1 MYILL
6 ILIIL
11 YSSVYSF
18 LFYHYVQTELTLALP
33 AVYEVGG
40 PSHHPLLCG
49 PVSYRKVQ
57 KWGQIV
63 RREKKPD
70 GLENSREWFYMPT
83 LHCLTWGK
91 EYIKHKVPHR
101 LEF

>member
-1 MYILL
+1 M
-6 ILIIL
+6 
-11 YSSVYSF
+11 S
-18 LFYHYVQTELTLALP
+18 
-33 AVYEVGG
+33 
-40 PSHHPLLCG
+40 C
-49 PVSYRKVQ
+49 RKVQ

-101 LEF
+101 LEVQWAGAGGVLKTLWRTRAHTQGRNIGMGEPPASMILVLICGVLPLCCRTK

>member
-1 MYILL
+1 
-6 ILIIL
+6 
-11 YSSVYSF
+11 
-18 LFYHYVQTELTLALP
+18 
-33 AVYEVGG
+33 
-40 PSHHPLLCG
+40 
-49 PVSYRKVQ
+49 VSCRKVH
-57 KWGQIV
+57 KWGEIV

-101 LEF
+101 LEL